1 MKKIMEILKFT
12 NGLVKRRHRVCMALS
27 CIAEAV
33 FAVLVLYVANEF
45 LLVFGGLTSSSE
57 ATEISETYQKLYLYV
72 AVLIVSFF
80 VQIFSQYFSK
90 MYQKRLLLSI
100 KQAVYGK
107 LLETKYSKI
116 TEFESAAL
124 NKRIEDDS
132 DGVSG
137 FATQVLTGLYGQMPQ
152 LIMVIIFCAMLFPIL
167 LGLSVAVAVV
177 FIFIIAVMQSIVANL
192 ENKYRDVDAE
202 RFSAFSRSINNSVL
216 VRTSQLET
224 YEKQHQKNYSDRLIK
239 CDSVLNKF
247 SSATGA
253 CANSIV
259 NLLLLTVFISSIRG
273 VVAGTLVSAQ
283 IISMIYAFVALLTP
297 VMNLLSLGSS
307 FAAGKVSYERTLE
320 LMNLP
325 KEADG
330 EENISAIRSIECSDV
345 TFGYTK
351 DVNIVN
357 HFSCGF
363 RRGNIYFLKGSNG
376 SGKSTILKLI
386 SRLYDEFEGE
396 IMLNGQQEIRSTKRN
411 SYYPLIRLIEQ
422 DDHMDVDDIIANVNY
437 GHDIIPLEDAP
448 EGLRSI
454 YASLFALQEERK
466 SDDTSDELSGGER
479 KKAAILRGLLMNADV
494 YLMDEPT
501 NSLDMDSA
509 TQLFN
514 YLKEIKTD
522 KIIILAMHGDKWDM
536 YADEIFEI

>member
-1 MKKIMEILKFT
+1 MKKIMKILKFT
-12 NGLVKRRHRVCMALS
+12 NDLVKRRHRVCLALS

-57 ATEISETYQKLYLYV
+57 AAEISDAYQKLYLYV

-90 MYQKRLLLSI
+90 MYQKRLLLAI

-177 FIFIIAVMQSIVANL
+177 FIIIIAIMQSNVANL

-224 YEKQHQKNYSDRLIK
+224 YEKQRQKNYSERLIK

-247 SSATGA
+247 SSATNA

-259 NLLLLTVFISSIRG
+259 NLLLLAVFISSIRG

-330 EENISAIRSIECSDV
+330 EESVSKISSIECNDV
-345 TFGYTK
+345 SFGYTK
-351 DVNIVN
+351 DANIVN
-357 HFSCGF
+357 HFSCSF

-396 IMLNGQQEIRSTKRN
+396 IMLNGQQEIRNTKRN
-411 SYYPLIRLIEQ
+411 SYYPLIRMIEQ
-422 DDHMDVDDIIANVNY
+422 DDHMDVDDVIANVNY
-437 GHDIIPLEDAP
+437 GHNIIPLEDAP
-448 EGLRSI
+448 EGLQDI

-479 KKAAILRGLLMNADV
+479 KKAAILRGLLMDADV

-509 TQLFN
+509 TQLFD
-514 YLKEIKTD
+514 YLKGIKTD

-536 YADEIFEI
+536 YADEVVEI